1 MLLAALP
8 WELGVVMLGLGVL
21 LCAALLSLTR
31 RWLPVPLSV
40 GMLLAGL
47 ALGKLAGW
55 AGTSPSKLDMLS
67 EIVEVADIGYRTSP
81 ELILYVLLPPL
92 IFEAAH
98 GLSVRRLRR
107 DLGVISVLALP
118 VVIVSAL
125 LVASAL
131 LFFGGAGF
139 GLDWTTALLL
149 GVVVS
154 ATDPVAVLAAFR
166 ELGAPPRLSTL
177 VEGESLCN
185 DGTAIV
191 VHQVLC
197 GVVLGG
203 GAVTTSEAL
212 TQTGLQL
219 IVMVLGGL
227 ALGGAVSWLCY
238 RLLGPL
244 ADEHVEIT
252 VSLVVAY
259 GTFLVAEHV
268 IGVSGVLATLAAGLV
283 AASYGR
289 SRLSPDVSAFTD
301 RFWNYLAF
309 VMNALIF
316 FLVGLVIALR
326 VPLDSFVSHLP
337 LLGVVIV
344 AAFLARAVAIQV
356 VVTALRRSANP
367 IDRRFGHVMLWGGLR
382 GGVSLALALHVAGLE
397 GLPEPAR
404 ETILVV
410 TSGVVLATLVFC
422 GTTMRPLLK
431 WVGLGGL
438 TPLERLQRALA
449 ELRLCEASIDA
460 ISGSASGTRGDSQTT
475 VQLEQ
480 RRALAKRTLS
490 TLLHELE
497 AEPYALAL
505 IAAKLALSIER
516 SAIEQLRFSGEI
528 RASTLGTL
536 TSSADEICDRLHAGE
551 ALPED
556 RNVETSDPL
565 ERLAVD
571 RGLVLLA
578 DRVIEIL
585 AGLNGELARFHHH

>member
-1 MLLAALP
+1 VLLAALP

-21 LCAALLSLTR
+21 LCAALLSLTK
-31 RWLPVPLSV
+31 RWSPVPLSA

-47 ALGKLAGW
+47 ALGTLAGW
-55 AGTSPSKLDMLS
+55 AGSLPSKPDMLS
-67 EIVEVADIGYRTSP
+67 EVVEIAHIGYRTSP
-81 ELILYVLLPPL
+81 ELILYVLLPFL
-92 IFEAAH
+92 IFQAAH

-118 VVIVSAL
+118 VVVVSAL
-125 LVASAL
+125 LVASAV
-131 LFFGGAGF
+131 LFFGAGF
-139 GLDWTTALLL
+139 RLDWTTALLL

-154 ATDPVAVLAAFR
+154 ATDAVAVLAAFR
-166 ELGAPPRLSTL
+166 ELAAPPRLSTL

-197 GVVLGG
+197 GVILGG
-203 GAVTTSEAL
+203 GAVTASEAL
-212 TQTGLQL
+212 TQIGLQL
-219 IVMVLGGL
+219 VVMVLGGL

-238 RLLGPL
+238 RLLGPR

-252 VSLVVAY
+252 VSLAVAY

-283 AASYGR
+283 TASYGR

-309 VMNALIF
+309 AMNALIF

-337 LLGVVIV
+337 LLGIVIA

-367 IDRRFGHVMLWGGLR
+367 IDRRFGRVMLWGGLR

-397 GLPEPAR
+397 GLPEPTR

-438 TPLERLQRALA
+438 TPLERT
-449 ELRLCEASIDA
+449 DA
-460 ISGSASGTRGDSQTT
+460 
-475 VQLEQ
+475 
-480 RRALAKRTLS
+480 
-490 TLLHELE
+490 
-497 AEPYALAL
+497 
-505 IAAKLALSIER
+505 
-516 SAIEQLRFSGEI
+516 
-528 RASTLGTL
+528 
-536 TSSADEICDRLHAGE
+536 AG
-551 ALPED
+551 
-556 RNVETSDPL
+556 
-565 ERLAVD
+565 
-571 RGLVLLA
+571 
-578 DRVIEIL
+578 
-585 AGLNGELARFHHH
+585 